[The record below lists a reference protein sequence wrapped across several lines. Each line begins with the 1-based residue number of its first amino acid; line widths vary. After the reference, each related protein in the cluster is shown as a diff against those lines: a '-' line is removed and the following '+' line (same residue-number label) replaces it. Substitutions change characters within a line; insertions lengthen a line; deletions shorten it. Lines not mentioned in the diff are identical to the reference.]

1 MSRGPEQGGSGK
13 DIPLNPEGRVG
24 VYQME
29 TGNGEGVQIEG
40 SGSWDKE
47 M

>member
-1 MSRGPEQGGSGK
+1 MQ
-13 DIPLNPEGRVG
+13 LNTEGRVG

-29 TGNGEGVQIEG
+29 TGNREGVQIEG

-47 M
+47 V